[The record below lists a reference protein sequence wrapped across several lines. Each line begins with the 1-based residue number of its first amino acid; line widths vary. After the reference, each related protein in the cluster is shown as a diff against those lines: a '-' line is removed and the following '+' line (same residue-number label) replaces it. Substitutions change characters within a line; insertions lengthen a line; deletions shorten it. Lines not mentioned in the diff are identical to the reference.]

1 MFNKIFDLFPLDE
14 KNNLERSNV
23 TKESI
28 WLNLFYVSSAE
39 GNNNTSKEYLQKL
52 IDINYQDPQIY
63 SYMANILLEENTD
76 FGTDIL
82 TSEGINPPE
91 NIFRKNENTLKVN
104 HTISHNE
111 NAMVAGP
118 LTVDDGVTLTIEG
131 NLTIV

>member
-1 MFNKIFDLFPLDE
+1 MPLSRITQKQVLARVTLNGTDGTSANAGDFIVQDTSADE
-14 KNNLERSNV
+14 N
-23 TKESI
+23 
-28 WLNLFYVSSAE
+28 
-39 GNNNTSKEYLQKL
+39 
-52 IDINYQDPQIY
+52 D
-63 SYMANILLEENTD
+63 NIVLEENTD

-111 NAMVAGP
+111 NAMAAGP
-118 LTVDDGVTLTIEG
+118 LTVESGVTLTVEG

>member
-1 MFNKIFDLFPLDE
+1 MALSRITQKQVLARVTLNGTDGTAANAGDFIVQDTSADE
-14 KNNLERSNV
+14 NDSLV
-23 TKESI
+23 
-28 WLNLFYVSSAE
+28 
-39 GNNNTSKEYLQKL
+39 
-52 IDINYQDPQIY
+52 
-63 SYMANILLEENTD
+63 LEEHTD

-91 NIFRKNENTLKVN
+91 NIFRKNENTLRVN

-118 LTVDDGVTLTIEG
+118 ITVESGVTLTIEG

>member
-1 MFNKIFDLFPLDE
+1 MPLSRITQKQVLARVTLNGTDGTSANAGDFIVQDTSADE
-14 KNNLERSNV
+14 NDSLV
-23 TKESI
+23 
-28 WLNLFYVSSAE
+28 
-39 GNNNTSKEYLQKL
+39 
-52 IDINYQDPQIY
+52 
-63 SYMANILLEENTD
+63 LEEHTD

-111 NAMVAGP
+111 NAMAVGP
-118 LTVDDGVTLTIEG
+118 LTVESGVTLTVEG